1 MSRKKIDFEGIHLMK
16 MAAEM
21 SDRDCQA
28 NHQNKAVDVEGIL
41 PKTETAV
48 ESCHGNCRKEMAY
61 AANCLRR
68 ANVNLVPSGWVISPV
83 NRGDVR

>member
-1 MSRKKIDFEGIHLMK
+1 MK

-28 NHQNKAVDVEGIL
+28 NHQNKAIDVEGIL

-48 ESCHGNCRKEMAY
+48 ES
-61 AANCLRR
+61 
-68 ANVNLVPSGWVISPV
+68 
-83 NRGDVR
+83 